1 MRKRSV
7 LILDITPANKIKKL
21 RIVRIEKVIS
31 QDVSSLMIAI
41 IPVRKMTMVRI
52 PPPVITMGT
61 IRKSIAITS
70 NM

>member
-1 MRKRSV
+1 M
-7 LILDITPANKIKKL
+7 KKF
-21 RIVRIEKVIS
+21 RIVKMENVIS
-31 QDVSSLMIAI
+31 QDVSSLIIAV

-52 PPPVITMGT
+52 PPPVIKIGT